1 MEEYK
6 IIKNY
11 SNYEVST
18 FGNIR
23 NITTRNILKGRLRGK
38 GYYAVAL
45 FNENGRKDV
54 SIHRIVAD
62 TFIENEN
69 NKEQVDHRDGN
80 KLNNRVENL
89 RWIQNNENQRNR
101 NISKNNTTGVK
112 GVCYD
117 KKNKSF
123 NANITLDG
131 LKIHIGC
138 FKTLEEAKHARI
150 SKAKLLFG
158 EYIHSSELV

>member
-11 SNYEVST
+11 PNYEVST

-23 NITTRNILKGRLRGK
+23 NITTGNILKGRLRGK

-101 NISKNNTTGVK
+101 NTSKNNRSKT
-112 GVCYD
+112 C
-117 KKNKSF
+117 KN
-123 NANITLDG
+123 
-131 LKIHIGC
+131 
-138 FKTLEEAKHARI
+138 
-150 SKAKLLFG
+150 
-158 EYIHSSELV
+158 